1 MAIDLSTA
9 GITLQYAAETT
20 SGTRPTTGYTAIP
33 GLKAIPDINPE
44 PSSLETTTLD
54 ALIWR
59 TYIPG
64 LKDPGGALQFTANN
78 TAQFQT
84 DWDTLVSA
92 YETAAEG
99 DKALWFAVVVP
110 GLTNAFYFAG
120 IPSEL
125 GLSAIEVDAVLEINP
140 YITPTDIAGWAAAP
154 TEGP

>member
-9 GITLQYAAETT
+9 GITLQYAAEAT

>member
-9 GITLQYAAETT
+9 GITLQYAAEAT

-54 ALIWR
+54 ALIWK

-84 DWDTLVSA
+84 DWDTLVDA